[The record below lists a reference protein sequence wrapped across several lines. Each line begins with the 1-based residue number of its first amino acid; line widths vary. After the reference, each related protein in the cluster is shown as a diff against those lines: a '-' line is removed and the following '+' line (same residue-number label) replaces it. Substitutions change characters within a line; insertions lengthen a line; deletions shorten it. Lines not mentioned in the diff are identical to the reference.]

1 MAGQKASLQA
11 KNGKALQDIARR
23 GYTWGSPRKEN
34 WGMQTTTGHY
44 ADESI
49 QGVMVEMNFAT
60 SSVVNLRWERLF
72 S

>member
-49 QGVMVEMNFAT
+49 QGYSGEV
-60 SSVVNLRWERLF
+60 R
-72 S
+72 